1 ARRARSHR
9 RRQHRRHARQRPGC
23 SDRGGLAGRAEGNR
37 GARPASGH
45 RRGSHARLRCRRGAN
60 RESVSDTIRIET
72 ATSLD
77 LADCR
82 RLVLGSEP
90 WITLGYGEADAEAI
104 ARSSAADNLIVA
116 LAGDRVVGFALS
128 APGVLLGE
136 YLKLLA
142 VEPERRAGGIGR
154 RLMAE
159 LESRAFVRWPNVY
172 LCVSDF
178 NVGA

>member
-1 ARRARSHR
+1 
-9 RRQHRRHARQRPGC
+9 
-23 SDRGGLAGRAEGNR
+23 
-37 GARPASGH
+37 
-45 RRGSHARLRCRRGAN
+45 
-60 RESVSDTIRIET
+60 VSDAIRIET
-72 ATSLD
+72 AASLE

-90 WITLGYGEADAEAI
+90 WITFGYGDPDAEAI

-116 LAGDRVVGFALS
+116 RADDRVVGFALS
-128 APGVLLGE
+128 TPGILLGE

-142 VEPERRAGGIGR
+142 VEPERRTGGIGR

-159 LESRAFVRWPNVY
+159 LESRAFARWPNVY

-178 NVGA
+178 NAGARAFYRRIGYEEVGALNDLLLPGKAEILMRKTAGAWRGYRS